1 MKTKPLSLLLALAFS
16 APLAA
21 ADLCGGADDD
31 QNTGIPGFIELP
43 ATAPAPGPAPAMIGP
58 RPVLLP
64 ICGGMD
70 DDQLRRNALP
80 PAIQQLNRMSDEQIF
95 SLLMAKLQGDDGD
108 DTLHG
113 NDGDDTLAGAVP
125 AGLWGDNGTD
135 SLSADFLIHYL
146 ERRHATPNAITG
158 DAGDDIIQGPTGV
171 PARIVGGDGADFVKP
186 VISGG
191 NGNDSIYGEGGAD
204 SIVGGGDADF
214 LWLRMVFGPVSGLWG
229 GGAVDELIGGSWDT
243 PMEVP

>member
-1 MKTKPLSLLLALAFS
+1 MKTKPLTLLLALAFS

-31 QNTGIPGFIELP
+31 QNTGAPGFIELP
-43 ATAPAPGPAPAMIGP
+43 ATAPAPGPAPAMISP

-64 ICGGMD
+64 LCGGMD

-80 PAIQQLNRMSDEQIF
+80 PAIQQLNRMSDDQIL
-95 SLLMAKLQGDDGD
+95 SLLMSKLHGDDD
-108 DTLHG
+108 SDTL
-113 NDGDDTLAGAVP
+113 TGASPVSM
-125 AGLWGDNGTD
+125 WGDNGTD

-146 ERRHATPNAITG
+146 EQRHTAPAPITG
-158 DAGDDIIQGPTGV
+158 DAGDDVIRSQTRAPVG
-171 PARIVGGDGADFVKP
+171 IVGGDGADFVKP
-186 VISGG
+186 GICGG

-214 LWLRMVFGPVSGLWG
+214 LWLRMVFGPVAGLWG
-229 GGAVDELIGGSWDT
+229 GGGTDERVGPRAWDT